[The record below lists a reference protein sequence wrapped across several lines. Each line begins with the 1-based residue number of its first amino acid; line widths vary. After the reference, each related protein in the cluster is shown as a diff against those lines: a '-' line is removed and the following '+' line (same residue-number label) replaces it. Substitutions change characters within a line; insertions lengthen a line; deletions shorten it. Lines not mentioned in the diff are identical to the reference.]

1 MATSAL
7 IAAVLS
13 KFRANELDKSINQAQ
28 RIKAFKLFFN
38 FYTLFSL
45 AFALR
50 NSAWR

>member
-1 MATSAL
+1 M
-7 IAAVLS
+7 AAVLA
-13 KFRANELDKSINQAQ
+13 KFRANKLEKSINQAQ

-45 AFALR
+45 SFALR